1 MREWLV
7 RICLRARVTR
17 AEEIPA
23 RTLAALVAGDWLMV
37 MGHDPR
43 TAHVLSRGR
52 EWVQAFK
59 DGEKSIG
66 GKL

>member
-1 MREWLV
+1 MKSPRTTLMREWLV

-43 TAHVLSRGR
+43 ARAL
-52 EWVQAFK
+52 
-59 DGEKSIG
+59 
-66 GKL
+66 